1 MFREERTDYPLTNR
15 QYLNNIKT
23 QALRAKVLFKTLSRV
38 ERAIL
43 NLTIRCVE
51 KVRSPTLEN
60 ALSTIIS
67 KITEALEN
75 RFLVK
80 AERIGREKAEKLG
93 DAAQKW
99 GNKTASNWK
108 TDKNF
113 IIYLG
118 VDSLN

>member
-1 MFREERTDYPLTNR
+1 MTNR
-15 QYLNNIKT
+15 QYLNNIKS
-23 QALRAKVLFKTLSRV
+23 QALRAKILFRTLSRV

-51 KVRSPTLEN
+51 EVRSPTLEN
-60 ALSTIIS
+60 ALSSIVS
-67 KITEALEN
+67 KIMEALEN

-80 AERIGREKAEKLG
+80 AEKIGRQIAEKLG
-93 DAAQKW
+93 NTAQKW

-108 TDKNF
+108 KDKNF